1 MIVSQLQPVRVP
13 SNTSRP
19 QTSAPPAV
27 AALPQP
33 ARKVWRKVWLN
44 LHLYIGLLGGAL
56 FVLTSLTG
64 SLLVFYKTIDEW
76 MNPEQ
81 LIRTA
86 GSDQSLSDIV
96 AGARTVH
103 PDWSPPDTLI
113 FPLHERNTFHAS
125 LKDPAATPP
134 E

>member
-1 MIVSQLQPVRVP
+1 M
-13 SNTSRP
+13 
-19 QTSAPPAV
+19 
-27 AALPQP
+27 
-33 ARKVWRKVWLN
+33 WLN

-113 FPLHERNTFHAS
+113 FPLHERDTFHDWF
-125 LKDPAATPP
+125 KDPAATPP
-134 E
+134 EERWHVVAVDPSTARP